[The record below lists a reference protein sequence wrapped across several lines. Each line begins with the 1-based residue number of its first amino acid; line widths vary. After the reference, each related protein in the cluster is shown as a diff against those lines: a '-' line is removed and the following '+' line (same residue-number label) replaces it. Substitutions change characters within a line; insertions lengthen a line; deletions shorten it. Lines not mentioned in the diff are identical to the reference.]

1 MAITAVAPTN
11 PTTTSTAASASTT
24 STSNT
29 SLDRQAFLKLL
40 VAQLRYQDP
49 SKPMDASQMISQSA
63 QLSVVDKLDEIS
75 KTLSGSAVSDQ
86 LMLAGSLIGKTISF
100 KSSEGGTAS
109 AVVTSARLE
118 GGVMILSAGEWDVP
132 LGAVT
137 AVASTSAA
145 ATDRPATTTP
155 AAATTPSTTTPAATT
170 PATTTPATTTPSTTP
185 AATTPATDPV
195 ATGTDPVAPISTGAD
210 IDPNA
215 TAASVPIAADPA
227 APAVATVPN
236 APSEA
241 LPDETAPPV
250 QAPQPDQTSTQE
262 NLQ

>member
-1 MAITAVAPTN
+1 MAITAVAPTS

-109 AVVTSARLE
+109 AAVTSARLE

-155 AAATTPSTTTPAATT
+155 AAASTPSTTSPATT
-170 PATTTPATTTPSTTP
+170 PATTTPATTTP
-185 AATTPATDPV
+185 AATTTDPV
-195 ATGTDPVAPISTGAD
+195 VSGTDPVAPISTGAD

-215 TAASVPIAADPA
+215 TAASIPIAADPA
-227 APAVATVPN
+227 APAVTTVPN

-250 QAPQPDQTSTQE
+250 QAPQPDPTSTQE

>member
-1 MAITAVAPTN
+1 MAITAVAPTS

-109 AVVTSARLE
+109 AAVTSARLE

-155 AAATTPSTTTPAATT
+155 AAASTPSTTSPATTPATTTPAATT
-170 PATTTPATTTPSTTP
+170 PATTTPATTT
-185 AATTPATDPV
+185 TDPV
-195 ATGTDPVAPISTGAD
+195 VSGTDPVAPISTGAD

-215 TAASVPIAADPA
+215 TAASIPIAADSA
-227 APAVATVPN
+227 VPAVATVPN

-250 QAPQPDQTSTQE
+250 QAPQPDPTSTQE

>member
-1 MAITAVAPTN
+1 LPMAITAVAPTT
-11 PTTTSTAASASTT
+11 PTTTSTAASSSTT

-109 AVVTSARLE
+109 AAVTSARFE

-132 LGAVT
+132 LAAVT

-145 ATDRPATTTP
+145 ATDRPAATTP
-155 AAATTPSTTTPAATT
+155 AAATAPVTTT
-170 PATTTPATTTPSTTP
+170 PATTTPATTTP
-185 AATTPATDPV
+185 AATTTPDAST
-195 ATGTDPVAPISTGAD
+195 TDPVAPISTGAD

-215 TAASVPIAADPA
+215 TAASIPIVAEPA
-227 APAVATVPN
+227 TPVVATVPN